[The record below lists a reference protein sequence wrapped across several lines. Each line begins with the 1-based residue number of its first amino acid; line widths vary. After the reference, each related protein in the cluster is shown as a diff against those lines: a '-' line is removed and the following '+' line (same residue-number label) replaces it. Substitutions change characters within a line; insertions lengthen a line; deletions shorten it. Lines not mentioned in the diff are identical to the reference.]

1 MYAFVVFVGLALA
14 LAVVSGV
21 LDEVLPIKAPR
32 ALSTTM
38 TVVVAILVAWG
49 LDYSVFRA
57 FGQDL
62 RAEWM
67 NPVATGVV
75 LVGAGEFLRAIAAS
89 FGLSISLGH
98 RDRTKA
104 ACRIPTDTARRSGHP
119 PGRRAVVSAVLV
131 DESLARGLDLR
142 LGILASG
149 PVRTLDALPGLE

>member
-21 LDEVLPIKAPR
+21 LDEILPIKAPR
-32 ALSTTM
+32 ALSTTV
-38 TVVVAILVAWG
+38 TVGVAILVAWA

-75 LVGAGEFLRAIAAS
+75 LVGAGEFLRALAANL
-89 FGLSISLGH
+89 GINISIGG

-104 ACRIPTDTARRSGHP
+104 A
-119 PGRRAVVSAVLV
+119 
-131 DESLARGLDLR
+131 
-142 LGILASG
+142 
-149 PVRTLDALPGLE
+149 